1 MMTNVTQQIP
11 VMQEI
16 NHVDSITATAVVSLP
31 AAPGEGEG
39 DCQIWYEKC
48 HLCTWVVKCGGGGV
62 NETV

>member
-16 NHVDSITATAVVSLP
+16 NHVDSITAVVSLL
-31 AAPGEGEG
+31 AARGEG